1 MNNLVTVN
9 NGIAT
14 TTSLV
19 IAEQFGRKHS
29 HVLRSIEKV
38 IGRYEIVPTSYLDSN
53 NHPHKMYVLPEREAL
68 IVMPFIGGQKSI
80 EGQERLVDAF
90 LTLRNMAIERSPL
103 EKRLE
108 RIESEISFIKRRQLD
123 KTVSGIDLMM
133 EQKILDSFRWDADK
147 SLWKNRMTI
156 TAIYQSMFSMSPA
169 RYDLVKIK
177 PILAKFGVKRVK
189 PKNVQI
195 FYMPPTR

>member
-19 IAEQFGRKHS
+19 IAEQFDRKHS
-29 HVLRSIEKV
+29 HVCRSIEKLKDKY
-38 IGRYEIVPTSYLDSN
+38 GIVPISYIDSMN
-53 NHPHKMYVLPEREAL
+53 RPQIMYELNERQAL

-90 LTLRNMAIERSPL
+90 LALRNMAIERSPL

-108 RIESEISFIKRRQLD
+108 RIESEISFIKRRQL
-123 KTVSGIDLMM
+123 V
-133 EQKILDSFRWDADK
+133 
-147 SLWKNRMTI
+147 MT
-156 TAIYQSMFSMSPA
+156 
-169 RYDLVKIK
+169 
-177 PILAKFGVKRVK
+177 
-189 PKNVQI
+189 
-195 FYMPPTR
+195 